1 MPVYRI
7 HNFTGNLIAFHR
19 PVKRTYFFLKWFEN
33 TQKWHRCDDD
43 HPQISLHRSTAHN
56 STGEVNINLQLGR
69 STRNIHITADRY
81 FLKSGTVSI
90 PIVKKVGIAIQ
101 GIQGLKE
108 YTVTLPHDAATY
120 ELDTILWIRRPPQ
133 QQPPVTVPVL
143 QAQAPEPMPQRIA
156 WLIAEDAF
164 KRNEV
169 CPITQDEI
177 LPITACVTTCF
188 HVFNT
193 EAFQRWAQQR
203 PSQITPCPMCRKPCK
218 MTVAYLE
225 AASE

>member
-1 MPVYRI
+1 MPHRI

-19 PVKRTYFFLKWFEN
+19 PIKRTYIFLKWYE
-33 TQKWHRCDDD
+33 TTRKWHRCEQE
-43 HPQISLHRSTAHN
+43 HPQISLHKSTAHDD
-56 STGEVNINLQLGR
+56 TGEVNINIQMGR
-69 STRNIHITADRY
+69 STRNIPITADRC
-81 FLKSGTVSI
+81 FLKSGTVYI
-90 PIVKKVGIAIQ
+90 PIVKKHGGALQ

-120 ELDTILWIRRPPQ
+120 EMNVNLWMRRLPQHDVQAQILPI
-133 QQPPVTVPVL
+133 VPV
-143 QAQAPEPMPQRIA
+143 APEPMPQRIA
-156 WLIAEDAF
+156 WLIAEDAS

-177 LPITACVTTCF
+177 SPITSCVTTCF

-203 PSQITPCPMCRKPCK
+203 PAQVTPCPICRKGCS